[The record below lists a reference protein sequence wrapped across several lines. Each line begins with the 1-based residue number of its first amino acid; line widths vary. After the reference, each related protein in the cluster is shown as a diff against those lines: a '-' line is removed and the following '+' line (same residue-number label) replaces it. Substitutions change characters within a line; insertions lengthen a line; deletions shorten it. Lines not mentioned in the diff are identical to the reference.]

1 MRYSTE
7 HKQETR
13 DRVLKEAARE
23 IRAKGPGGVAVAG
36 IMARAGLTHGG
47 FYAHFESRE
56 ALIAAAVETMFAD
69 TRKRF
74 ERVQAD
80 AAPDAS
86 PRERL
91 SRYLDFYLS
100 RGHRDDRERCCPLPT
115 LSADLARLDPA
126 SRARFGRGV
135 QGLTDRLAGL
145 LAPMGVADPQGQASA
160 LLSEMVGAV
169 ALSRAVADPAQ
180 ADAILAH
187 ARGAIDRRFNL
198 DASHE

>member
-47 FYAHFESRE
+47 FYAHFDSRE
-56 ALIAAAVETMFAD
+56 ALVAAAVETMFAD

-86 PRERL
+86 PQERL

-100 RGHRDDRERCCPLPT
+100 RGHRDDRERGCPLPT
-115 LSADLARLDPA
+115 LSADLARLDPP
-126 SRARFGRGV
+126 SRERFGQGV
-135 QGLTDRLAGL
+135 QNLTDRLAGL
-145 LAPMGVADPQGQASA
+145 LAPMGVTDPQGQASA

-169 ALSRAVADPAQ
+169 ALSRSVADPAQ

-198 DASHE
+198 DATS